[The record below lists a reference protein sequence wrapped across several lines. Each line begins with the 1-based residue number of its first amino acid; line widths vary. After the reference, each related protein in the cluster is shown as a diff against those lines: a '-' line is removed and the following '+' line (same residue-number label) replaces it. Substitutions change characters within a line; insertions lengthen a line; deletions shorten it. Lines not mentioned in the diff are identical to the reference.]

1 MLNGEKQEK
10 MRNKITMSIIG
21 ILFVGGILFF
31 SIAVRECQPYIEEKI
46 KQEEIVQNVIGTEK
60 QENPMRRNVD
70 FATLKK
76 INQDIVGWLY
86 IPQIEVDA
94 PVLKGENNTIYLT
107 RNFEGEYSP
116 LGSIFTWAY
125 TDEML
130 TDKHICLFGHNTA
143 SGQMFGRLNEFQ
155 DHIFMETNRELYLY
169 TPSKT
174 KKLQI
179 ETVFICENTNDIF
192 QKQWNEQEG
201 QIVTLATC
209 VGYEVTA
216 ERLVVNCRVVEEQA
230 AF

>member
-1 MLNGEKQEK
+1 
-10 MRNKITMSIIG
+10 MSIIG
-21 ILFVGGILFF
+21 ILFVGGLLFF
-31 SIAVRECQPYIEEKI
+31 SIAVKEYQPYIEEMI
-46 KQEEIVQNVIGTEK
+46 KKEEIVQNVIDIGLPES
-60 QENPMRRNVD
+60 PMRRSVD
-70 FATLKK
+70 FAALKK
-76 INQDIVGWLY
+76 INKDIVGWLY

-94 PVLKGENNTIYLT
+94 PVLKGENDTIYLT

-125 TDEML
+125 TDDML
-130 TDKHICLFGHNTA
+130 TDKHICLFRHNTA

-155 DHIFMETNRELYLY
+155 DSVFAESNRELYLY

-179 ETVFICENTNDIF
+179 ENVFVCENTNDIF
-192 QKQWNEQEG
+192 QKQWEGSEG

-209 VGYEVTA
+209 IGYEVTP
-216 ERLVVNCRVVEEQA
+216 ERLVVNCIVIDERT